1 MFKYLPHDILSVS
14 GVVPLCILV
23 AVKEYGH
30 GSHVVE
36 QFSGGQNPEISP
48 RINAAIAM
56 AKTVESL

>member
-1 MFKYLPHDILSVS
+1 VS